1 MNAIMQRV
9 FAHRGYTD
17 DFLFG
22 MEDPRHP
29 ELANTSIA
37 ISRLK
42 SAADSGEKVIIIP
55 DFDMDGIM
63 SGVIGLASMSELGI
77 NAKLHVPDIASGYGF
92 GPEEIDSIVER
103 HPDVRLIVTCDTG
116 ITCFDG
122 VRHATELG
130 IDVILTDHHVPQ
142 DELPDA
148 YVVIDPYLDEN
159 YTLKG
164 ICGAHVLWQIMMSYA
179 KEYGDEGKSS
189 QIERLRVFA
198 GIGTVSDSMPM
209 LNENRALVRDAIR
222 IARLVWCNGNTDY
235 VDSIEG
241 TPFYRSAFAGLHTV
255 LDTFHANGK
264 FRDANGIDEDTFGF
278 YIAPAFNSVKRMD
291 GDIAKAFLVFLT
303 PDRVASDGSVND
315 MSHVRSDLMGYLL
328 ELNERRK
335 ESVTDIMRS
344 ILSDEQPYAPYI
356 YVNAYGGGMA
366 GLVASRLMDES
377 NMPTIVVSED
387 GDGTFEGSGR
397 APSWCDEFKDFVNS
411 LGITANGHEQAFG
424 ISFDDE
430 SQMSVTFESIK
441 EMCEK
446 AERDGTAVPKE
457 DDVVIGDGDG
467 EFDASVAMMFEY
479 ADELSSYRPF
489 GHGFELPSIGLDVDL
504 SQGEW
509 YAIGSDG
516 SHAKVTMP
524 NGMSIIVWGGA
535 DKAEEM
541 CGKGRVRLSG
551 KLSINEF
558 RGRKSIDFQA
568 SGW

>member
-9 FAHRGYTD
+9 FAHRGYTE
-17 DFLFG
+17 DFLFD

-37 ISRLK
+37 IDRLK

-63 SGVIGLASMSELGI
+63 SGVIGLASMTELGI

-103 HPDVRLIVTCDTG
+103 HPDVKLIVTCDTG

-130 IDVILTDHHVPQ
+130 IDVIVTDHHVPQ

-148 YVVIDPYLDEN
+148 YVLVDPYLDEN

-164 ICGAHVLWQIMMSYA
+164 ICGAHVLWQVMMSYA
-179 KEYGDEGKSS
+179 KEYCDEGKVS

-209 LNENRALVRDAIR
+209 LNENRSLVRDAIR
-222 IARLVWCNGNTDY
+222 IARLVWCNGNSDY

-241 TPFYRSAFAGLHTV
+241 TPFYRAAFAGLHTV

-264 FRDANGIDEDTFGF
+264 FRDADGIDEDSFGF

-303 PDRVASDGSVND
+303 PDRAASDGSVSD
-315 MSHVRSDLMGYLL
+315 MSHVRADLMSYLL
-328 ELNERRK
+328 DLNERRK
-335 ESVTDIMRS
+335 ASVVDVMES

-356 YVNAYGGGMA
+356 YVNGYGGGMA

-377 NMPTIVVSED
+377 NMPTIVVSAGD
-387 GDGTFEGSGR
+387 DGTLEGSGR
-397 APSWCDEFKDFVNS
+397 APSWCAGFKDFVNS
-411 LGITANGHEQAFG
+411 LGVTANGHEQAFG
-424 ISFDDE
+424 TSFDDE
-430 SQMSVTFESIK
+430 SQMSAAFESIK
-441 EMCEK
+441 MMCEK
-446 AERDGTAVPKE
+446 SEKDGIVVPKE

-467 EFDASVAMMFEY
+467 ELDASVAMMFEY
-479 ADELSSYRPF
+479 ADELESYRPF
-489 GHGFELPSIGLDVDL
+489 GKEFELPSIGLDVDL

-509 YAIGSDG
+509 YVIGSDG
-516 SHAKVTMP
+516 SHVKISMP
-524 NGMSIIVWGGA
+524 NGMNVIVWGGA
-535 DKAEEM
+535 DKADEM
-541 CGKGRVRLSG
+541 CEKGRVRLSG